1 MSYQWS
7 ENDLKQDFYISQDP
21 YSNNMDLKR
30 LVHQLTEDKY
40 QVVISSRI
48 NSEFS
53 KKELL
58 DYLNQ
63 KAYYPWKEK

>member
-1 MSYQWS
+1 MVYQWS

-40 QVVISSRI
+40 QVVISSKVG
-48 NSEFS
+48 SEFS